1 MMAHSRGRT
10 THLHLPIYR
19 FGRKAFK
26 NPPTDGRRRIPF
38 LLFVLKMKGKHLHT
52 NGCRIMLW
60 LLIRSTARRKER
72 TVLLCVETGKVKQ
85 TYLCVLPYLS
95 SSFALL
101 RRALFYG
108 ILVGNPLL
116 RINVLNESIP

>member
-1 MMAHSRGRT
+1 MARSTFSFLCWKQIRSKFLTDLSGDGAQQGRT

-60 LLIRSTARRKER
+60 LLIRSTAPRKER
-72 TVLLCVETGKVKQ
+72 TVLLCVE
-85 TYLCVLPYLS
+85 
-95 SSFALL
+95 
-101 RRALFYG
+101 R
-108 ILVGNPLL
+108 
-116 RINVLNESIP
+116 